1 MYQFKFADVG
11 EGVHEGTILEW
22 KVKEGDKVK
31 DGDTLVIVE
40 TDKVN
45 AELPSP
51 VDGTVSK
58 IYFKEGDEITVG
70 QVIIDIND
78 GTGDEKAVP
87 EKEETPEPKQESA
100 PKKSQVT
107 SGYEFKFADVGEGV
121 HEGTILEWKVKEGD
135 AVKDGDT
142 LVIVETDKVNA
153 ELPSPVDG
161 TIAKINFKEGDEIT
175 VGQVIVVI
183 DDGSGTVVEKASV
196 GEGDD
201 EEEKAAGV
209 IGEIE
214 VSSELMAS
222 SDESHAPIKNE
233 KPLRAKALATP
244 VARKLAKDLGVDIN
258 QVKGSGF
265 NGRVMKDDI
274 RAFANQNTQSAQT
287 TSFTTPKVSVS
298 TQGDVELVPISRLRK
313 AIVKSMT
320 LSKQV
325 IPHTVMMDEVVVD
338 KLYELRQKLKPLAAD
353 EDIKLT
359 YMAFIF
365 KAALMALKK
374 FPNFNASFDQENQQM
389 VLKKFYNIGMAVD
402 TSDGLIVPNIKDA
415 DQLSLFGLAK
425 EIQNVGNDTKNRN
438 VSLDKLQ
445 NTTFSIT
452 NFGAANVSLGTPI
465 INHPEV
471 AILGVGK
478 ISQKAVVVDG
488 EIKAAYTLPL
498 SLAVDHRVIDG
509 ADAGRFL
516 NYFKELMDNPL
527 SLLVN

>member
-11 EGVHEGTILEW
+11 EGVHEGQILEW
-22 KVKEGDKVK
+22 KVKVGDKVK

-51 VDGTVSK
+51 VDGTISK
-58 IYFKEGDEITVG
+58 IYFKEGEEITVG
-70 QVIIDIND
+70 QVVVDIDD
-78 GTGDEKAVP
+78 GTGKAPEVKAEAKP
-87 EKEETPEPKQESA
+87 EKEET
-100 PKKSQVT
+100 KKETKEKTQNTGSN
-107 SGYEFKFADVGEGV
+107 GYQFKFADVGEGV
-121 HEGTILEWKVKEGD
+121 HEGTILEWKVKVGD
-135 AVKDGDT
+135 KVKDGDT
-142 LVIVETDKVNA
+142 MVIVETDKVNA

-161 TIAKINFKEGDEIT
+161 TISKIFFKEGEEIT
-175 VGQVIVVI
+175 VGQVIVTI
-183 DDGSGTVVEKASV
+183 DDGQTHAVETAAV
-196 GEGDD
+196 GEGEE

-214 VSSELMAS
+214 VSSEVMAS
-222 SDESHAPIKNE
+222 SNESHAPKAE
-233 KPLRAKALATP
+233 AKPAHKKALATP
-244 VARKLAKDLGVDIN
+244 VARKLAKDLNVDIN
-258 QVKGSGF
+258 LVPGSGF
-265 NGRVMKDDI
+265 NGRVLREDI
-274 RAFANQNTQSAQT
+274 ETFANKKTAPQT
-287 TSFTTPKVSVS
+287 TSAPQVTVS

-325 IPHTVMMDEVVVD
+325 IPHTVMMDEIVVD
-338 KLYELRQKLKPLAAD
+338 KLYELRQKLKPLAAE

-365 KAALMALKK
+365 KAVVMALEK
-374 FPNFNASFDQENQQM
+374 FPYFNASFDQENQQM
-389 VLKKFYNIGMAVD
+389 VVKKFYNIGMAVD
-402 TSDGLIVPNIKDA
+402 TPDGLIVPNIKDA
-415 DQLSLFGLAK
+415 NLLSLFGLAK
-425 EIQNVGNDTKNRN
+425 EIQSVGNATKNRN

-478 ISQKAVVVDG
+478 ISQKAVVEDG
-488 EIKAAYTLPL
+488 EIKASYTLPL

-516 NYFKELMDNPL
+516 TYFKKLMSDPL

>member
-58 IYFKEGDEITVG
+58 IYFKEGEEITVG
-70 QVIIDIND
+70 QIIIDIND
-78 GTGDEKAVP
+78 GSASEASQP
-87 EKEETPEPKQESA
+87 ETKEA
-100 PKKSQVT
+100 L
-107 SGYEFKFADVGEGV
+107 GEG
-121 HEGTILEWKVKEGD
+121 
-135 AVKDGDT
+135 
-142 LVIVETDKVNA
+142 
-153 ELPSPVDG
+153 
-161 TIAKINFKEGDEIT
+161 
-175 VGQVIVVI
+175 
-183 DDGSGTVVEKASV
+183 
-196 GEGDD
+196 
-201 EEEKAAGV
+201 EEKAAGV

-214 VSSELMAS
+214 VSSDLIES
-222 SDESHAPIKNE
+222 STEVHEQEVPK
-233 KPLRAKALATP
+233 KTGGKALATP

-258 QVKGSGF
+258 LVNGSGF
-265 NGRVMKDDI
+265 NGRVLTEDI
-274 RAFANQNTQSAQT
+274 EKASQQKGGT
-287 TSFTTPKVSVS
+287 TLNVVAPKVTISKE
-298 TQGDVELVPISRLRK
+298 GNVEIVPISRLRK

-320 LSKQV
+320 ISKQV
-325 IPHTVMMDEVVVD
+325 IPHTVLMDEVIVD
-338 KLYELRQKLKPLAAD
+338 DLVELRKNLKPLAEG

-365 KAALMALKK
+365 KAAVLTLKK
-374 FPNFNASFDQENQQM
+374 FPYFNASFDQENEQM

-402 TSDGLIVPNIKDA
+402 TPDGLIVPNIKDA
-415 DQLSLFGLAK
+415 DELTLFGLAK
-425 EIQNVGNDTKNRN
+425 EISEVGQATKERK
-438 VSLDKLQ
+438 VALDRLQ

-452 NFGAANVSLGTPI
+452 NFGAINVSFGTPI

-478 ISQKAVVVDG
+478 ISQKAVVING
-488 EIKAAYTLPL
+488 ELKAAYTLPL

-516 NYFKELMDNPL
+516 NYFKELIAQPL
-527 SLLVN
+527 SLLVQ

>member
-58 IYFKEGDEITVG
+58 IYFKEGEEITVG
-70 QVIIDIND
+70 QIIIDIND
-78 GTGDEKAVP
+78 GSASEASQP
-87 EKEETPEPKQESA
+87 ETKEA
-100 PKKSQVT
+100 L
-107 SGYEFKFADVGEGV
+107 GEG
-121 HEGTILEWKVKEGD
+121 
-135 AVKDGDT
+135 
-142 LVIVETDKVNA
+142 
-153 ELPSPVDG
+153 
-161 TIAKINFKEGDEIT
+161 
-175 VGQVIVVI
+175 
-183 DDGSGTVVEKASV
+183 
-196 GEGDD
+196 
-201 EEEKAAGV
+201 EEKAAGV

-214 VSSELMAS
+214 VSSDLIES
-222 SDESHAPIKNE
+222 STEVHEQEAPK
-233 KPLRAKALATP
+233 KTGGKALATP

-258 QVKGSGF
+258 LVNGSGF
-265 NGRVMKDDI
+265 NGRVLTEDI
-274 RAFANQNTQSAQT
+274 EKASQQKGGT
-287 TSFTTPKVSVS
+287 TLNVVAPKVTISKE
-298 TQGDVELVPISRLRK
+298 GNVEIVPISRLRK

-320 LSKQV
+320 ISKQV
-325 IPHTVMMDEVVVD
+325 IPHTVLMDEVIVD
-338 KLYELRQKLKPLAAD
+338 DLVELRKNLKPLAEG

-365 KAALMALKK
+365 KAAVLTLKK
-374 FPNFNASFDQENQQM
+374 FPYFNASFDQENEQM

-402 TSDGLIVPNIKDA
+402 TPDGLIVPNIKDA
-415 DQLSLFGLAK
+415 DELTLFGLAK
-425 EIQNVGNDTKNRN
+425 EISEVGQATKERK
-438 VSLDKLQ
+438 VALDRLQ

-452 NFGAANVSLGTPI
+452 NFGAINVSFGTPI

-478 ISQKAVVVDG
+478 ISQKAVVING
-488 EIKAAYTLPL
+488 ELKAAYTLPL

-516 NYFKELMDNPL
+516 NYFKELIAQPL
-527 SLLVN
+527 SLLVQ